1 MGLKYSLTRIEEC
14 SYLMGGATRSKVGAR
29 SAPPL
34 RPRAVLR
41 YRVSCQVFAIALSWQ
56 ETLSLRASRL
66 LRYVCLALP
75 LLPTGSNVRSVPL
88 CYALLAR
95 IALSVLSSL
104 PFHFIA
110 ITGFAC
116 IGYRLFYLF

>member
-41 YRVSCQVFAIALSWQ
+41 YRVSCQVFAIAYIWQ
-56 ETLSLRASRL
+56 GTYALRWTRH
-66 LRYVCLALP
+66 LRYVCLALH
-75 LLPTGSNVRSVPL
+75 LVPTGSQDIV
-88 CYALLAR
+88 
-95 IALSVLSSL
+95 
-104 PFHFIA
+104 
-110 ITGFAC
+110 T
-116 IGYRLFYLF
+116 